1 MSRQAR
7 PPLRSVADAKL
18 SAVDL
23 VTAEIRRSI
32 LSGAL
37 PPGQSFAVTDLT
49 SQLGVSH
56 IPVREALHRLE
67 AQGLVMLSPARRPMV
82 APLTLDDVEAIY
94 QLRLR
99 LEAPLA
105 GRMTELRDTPVA
117 GAQWTGELRRLL
129 GLAFNP
135 DVHPDDQWDAHYSFH
150 KMLVEPAATAWEMR
164 ILQQLWDA
172 ADRYT
177 RLVFDP
183 QGIRDAE
190 RERRAAAHYDLLRHV
205 LSGTAMEAEAALHR
219 HFTDNLSSIREL
231 LQRALNPT
239 PEPGMPLPP
248 RP

>member
-1 MSRQAR
+1 MSPQAR
-7 PPLRSVADAKL
+7 PALRSVADAKL

-56 IPVREALHRLE
+56 IPVREALQRLE
-67 AQGLVMLSPARRPMV
+67 AQGLVMLSPARRPTV
-82 APLTLDDVEAIY
+82 APLTLEDVEAIY

-105 GRMTELRDTPVA
+105 GRMTELRGTQVA
-117 GAQWTGELRRLL
+117 GAQWAAELRRLL

-135 DVHPDDQWDAHYSFH
+135 DIHPDDQWDAHYSFH
-150 KMLVEPAATAWEMR
+150 KMLVEPAATAWELR
-164 ILQQLWDA
+164 FLQQLWDA

-183 QGIRDAE
+183 QGISDAE
-190 RERRAAAHYDLLRHV
+190 REQRAAAHHDLLRLV
-205 LSGTAMEAEAALHR
+205 LSGTATEAEAELHR
-219 HFTDNLSSIREL
+219 HFSNNLRMICEL
-231 LQRALNPT
+231 LHRALNPPT
-239 PEPGMPLPP
+239 A
-248 RP
+248 